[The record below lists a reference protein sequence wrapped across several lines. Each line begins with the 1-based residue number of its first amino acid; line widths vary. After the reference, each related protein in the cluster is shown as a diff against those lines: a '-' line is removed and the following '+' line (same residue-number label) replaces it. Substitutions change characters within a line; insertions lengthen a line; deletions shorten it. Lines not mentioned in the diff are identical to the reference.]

1 MRLDG
6 KKLFVPVLAL
16 CFLPI
21 ATGAQLQTIPLGGTA
36 SRLSSV
42 TYYDPPNEQQ
52 VKVRLS
58 GDEMTPLPG
67 ALFDV
72 KKLTIERY
80 DLGGKLEAV
89 VRAPE
94 CVYAQ
99 LDGIASSPGHLEVEL
114 AGGKIHIEG
123 DGFMWQ
129 QKDQFLV
136 ISNHVHTI
144 IKTGVWNLTKQ

>member
-1 MRLDG
+1 MKLDA
-6 KKLFVPVLAL
+6 KKLFAPALAL

-21 ATGAQLQTIPLGGTA
+21 ATDAQLQSIPLGGTA

-42 TYYDPPNEQQ
+42 TYFDPPNEQR
-52 VKVRLS
+52 VKVRLM

-67 ALFDV
+67 ALLDV

-99 LDGIASSPGHLEVEL
+99 LDGVASSPGHLEAEF
-114 AGGKIHIEG
+114 AGGKVHIEG
-123 DGFMWQ
+123 DGFLWQ
-129 QKDQFLV
+129 QKDQILV

-144 IKTGVWNLTKQ
+144 IKTGFWNLTKQ